1 MRCYN
6 KLGQLKLSFGMIFS
20 IILIV
25 IFLAFSTYAILKFLE
40 FQDIAII
47 SKMADDFQ
55 ADVDKVWR
63 GSQSSVEKK
72 YSVPKKVVYVCFRDY
87 NSDQKGINEDLY
99 NVLLDVYFEKENFF
113 FYPIGSGLGLD
124 SKEIKNIDLE
134 KTTEKENPLCIENID
149 GKVNLI
155 LKKNFGES
163 LVTIEK

>member
-1 MRCYN
+1 MGCKD
-6 KLGQLKLSFGMIFS
+6 KLGQLKISFGMIFS

-40 FQDIAII
+40 IQDTVTI

-55 ADVDKVWR
+55 ADIDKVWR
-63 GSQSSVEKK
+63 GSKSSVEKE
-72 YSVPKKVVYVCFRDY
+72 YSLPKKVVYVCFRDY
-87 NSDQKGINEDLY
+87 NSNQKGINEDLY
-99 NVLLDVYFEKENFF
+99 DVLLDVYFEKENFF

-134 KTTEKENPLCIENID
+134 KTTENENPLCIENMN

-163 LVTIEK
+163 LVTIKK